1 MSGNAGKEKVT
12 TSTLVLHEMAMLT
25 KTKQTDTFLVG
36 VHKIVDTSVHFVLL
50 STMS

>member
-12 TSTLVLHEMAMLT
+12 ISTLVLNEVAMLT
-25 KTKQTDTFLVG
+25 KSKQTDTFLLG
-36 VHKIVDTSVHFVLL
+36 EHKIVDTSVHFVLL